1 MKRIN
6 FSFCALLA
14 AGILLAG
21 CVTQEAPRQKMA
33 MGVPHGKVKYKKIKA
48 DGLELRCFGRNVVRA
63 GRPAN
68 LTFALK
74 NNSNRMV
81 RIPEWFSHESDNLMI
96 FIQPWISGM
105 VEPDEQKWIRLDFDY
120 KMPIFHYPITLMP
133 GNQVLV
139 SKELGVVEK
148 LIVRPG
154 DERRFF
160 IRAALT
166 LESLPLVSDV
176 SVLTVTANYQNEQ
189 VNKSAR

>member
-1 MKRIN
+1 MKKIG
-6 FSFCALLA
+6 FKFCALLA
-14 AGILLAG
+14 VGALLAG
-21 CVTQEAPRQKMA
+21 CVTREAPRQKMA
-33 MGVPHGKVKYKKIKA
+33 MGVPHGKVKYKKISA
-48 DGLELRCFGRNVVRA
+48 DGLELRSFGKGVVRG

-81 RIPEWFSHESDNLMI
+81 RISEWFSNESDNLVI

-120 KMPIFHYPITLMP
+120 KKPIFHYPITLMP

-139 SKELGVVEK
+139 NKELGVVEK
-148 LIVRPG
+148 LIVQPG

-166 LESLPLVSDV
+166 LESLQLVSNV
-176 SVLTVTANYQNEQ
+176 FVLTVTPNYQEEPAK
-189 VNKSAR
+189 KSAR